1 MKGVKMNKDIDV
13 LIPKVRKNFVPYG
26 YYNDLKQIF
35 ELKKFFP
42 IYLFG
47 VSGVGKTSFVQQ
59 ACAELKYPL
68 VRVNLTENTTEDHLF
83 GGFRLINGETVFYK
97 GPIIKAMEAGAILL
111 LDEGDQATPTLN
123 MALQAILEGDSYLIK
138 QTGEKVEAK
147 EGFNIVLAA
156 NTKGRGDDTGT
167 YLGAQIQNEANLDR
181 YVIMFEHDYPPE
193 KVEREIITNEF
204 KLNNIDVSHQF
215 NKKLINTLIKW
226 ANMIRKSKDL
236 IMTTDN
242 MSTRRL
248 VHYALVYSIF
258 KSKHRAFDLILNR
271 FDTQTKIAWLD
282 LYSKCDDIPTTVD
295 TEKDFEEYEVK
306 QAEVEAV
313 QDDKKSEWKSTFLGM
328 KPKDSQQAVNPW

>member
-1 MKGVKMNKDIDV
+1 MTKENDV
-13 LIPKVRKNFVPYG
+13 LIPSVRKNFVPYG
-26 YYNDLKQIF
+26 YYTDLKKIF

-42 IYLFG
+42 IYLYG

-59 ACAELKYPL
+59 ACAELNYPL

-83 GGFRLINGETVFYK
+83 GGFRLVNGETIFYK
-97 GPIIKAMEAGAILL
+97 GPVIKAMEAGAILL

-123 MALQAILEGDSYLIK
+123 MSLQAILEGDSYLIK
-138 QTGEKVEAK
+138 QTGEKIIPK

-156 NTKGRGDDTGT
+156 NTKGKGDDSGT

-193 KVEREIITNEF
+193 KIEREIITNEF
-204 KLNNIDVSHQF
+204 KLNGVNVSHSF

-226 ANMIRKSKDL
+226 ASMIRKSKDSIL
-236 IMTTDN
+236 STDN

-282 LYSKCDDIPTTVD
+282 LYSKCDDIPKTVD
-295 TEKDFEEYEVK
+295 TEKDYDEYEIA
-306 QAEVEAV
+306 QAEVDAV
-313 QDDKKSEWKSTFLGM
+313 QDKEKSEWKDKFLGI
-328 KPKDSQQAVNPW
+328 KSKDNQQTVNPW